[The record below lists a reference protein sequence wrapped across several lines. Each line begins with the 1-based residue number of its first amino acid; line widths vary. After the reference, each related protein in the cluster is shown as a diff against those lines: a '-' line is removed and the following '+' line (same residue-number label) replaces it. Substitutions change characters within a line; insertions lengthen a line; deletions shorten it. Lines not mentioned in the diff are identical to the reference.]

1 MLEVFDDSKTFVDMK
16 MNLSSEEIKKKFEE
30 KMESWKYNAT
40 IDNVKEFVNTF
51 FDKEGSEFEKW
62 IPTDFISEPK
72 VFNSIKDVQLKNWA
86 KNITTIWL
94 DLGRKIKDDVRSHP
108 EYYSII
114 YLPNPFIIPGGRF
127 REVYYWDSY
136 WIIRGLLICE
146 MHNTAKGMISN
157 YISMIQTFGHVPN
170 GGRIYYIQ
178 RSQPPMTIPMVKSY
192 VESTNDMEFVIEII
206 QYLEV
211 EFNYW
216 ITQHNVTINKY
227 GRNYTLAVYKDNS
240 TGPRP
245 ESYREDIKAAEN
257 FTTENDKENFYSEI
271 KAAAESG
278 WDFSSRWFILNGT
291 NKGNITHTKTRSIVP
306 VELNALIFWNA
317 KILSD
322 FYRELNNTIKA
333 LEYEVIAT
341 EWKDAVNA
349 VLWNEEVGAWLDFDL
364 LNQKKRN
371 YFYPTNISPLWTGC
385 YDRNRTDYFVTR
397 ILKYLKENEVLTTS
411 GGVPT
416 TLMET
421 DQQWDQSNAWPPLQY
436 IMVMSLQNT
445 DNEDAKVMAAK
456 IASKW
461 LCTNFVAYYGD
472 KKYKMYEK
480 YLVNGDGK
488 KGESSGEYEIQ
499 DGFGWTNGIVLEFL
513 QLYKSTASTEEW
525 KITANS
531 CYKEYEK
538 LII

>member
-1 MLEVFDDSKTFVDMK
+1 
-16 MNLSSEEIKKKFEE
+16 
-30 KMESWKYNAT
+30 
-40 IDNVKEFVNTF
+40 
-51 FDKEGSEFEKW
+51 
-62 IPTDFISEPK
+62 
-72 VFNSIKDVQLKNWA
+72 
-86 KNITTIWL
+86 
-94 DLGRKIKDDVRSHP
+94 
-108 EYYSII
+108 
-114 YLPNPFIIPGGRF
+114 
-127 REVYYWDSY
+127 
-136 WIIRGLLICE
+136 
-146 MHNTAKGMISN
+146 MI
-157 YISMIQTFGHVPN
+157 
-170 GGRIYYIQ
+170 
-178 RSQPPMTIPMVKSY
+178 
-192 VESTNDMEFVIEII
+192 
-206 QYLEV
+206 
-211 EFNYW
+211 
-216 ITQHNVTINKY
+216 
-227 GRNYTLAVYKDNS
+227 A
-240 TGPRP
+240 
-245 ESYREDIKAAEN
+245 
-257 FTTENDKENFYSEI
+257 
-271 KAAAESG
+271 
-278 WDFSSRWFILNGT
+278 
-291 NKGNITHTKTRSIVP
+291 GNITHTKTRSIVP

-421 DQQWDQSNAWPPLQY
+421 DQQWDQPNAWPPLQY

-480 YLVNGDGK
+480 V
-488 KGESSGEYEIQ
+488 SPI
-499 DGFGWTNGIVLEFL
+499 
-513 QLYKSTASTEEW
+513 
-525 KITANS
+525 
-531 CYKEYEK
+531 
-538 LII
+538 

>member
-40 IDNVKEFVNTF
+40 KDNVKEFVNTF

-94 DLGRKIKDDVRSHP
+94 DLGRKIKDDVRSRP

-245 ESYREDIKAAEN
+245 ESYWEDIKAAEN

-364 LNQKKRN
+364 LNQKNRN

-385 YDRNRTDYFVTR
+385 YDKNRTDYFVTR
-397 ILKYLKENEVLTTS
+397 ILKYLKENEVLTTP

-421 DQQWDQSNAWPPLQY
+421 KQQWDQPNAWPPLQY

-531 CYKEYEK
+531 CHEEYKK